1 MLRLTRIGLTGC
13 IAAGL
18 LGLALEAASAGG
30 DEATGFARMMV
41 WRQIFARPTTPP
53 PALSPIEARRELGRD
68 LFSDTRLSDDGRSSC
83 ATCHQPD
90 KAFSDGRATAIGP
103 KGKDLKRNV
112 PHLVDLAWQR
122 QFFWDARAPTL
133 EAQALGPL
141 LSPDELAADMTAVVA
156 ALSNDPAMPARFA
169 AAYPGQTE
177 GAPPITPERIVEAI
191 ADYERSLVSP
201 QTRFDD
207 WIDGRDDALT
217 DTEKDGF
224 AIFVGKGGCVSCHG
238 SWRFTD
244 DTVHDIGVK
253 SADLGRGALPGP
265 EQGLPQLK
273 TPSLRELTKTAPYM
287 HDGSL
292 PTLTDVVDHYA
303 GNLDLRPSLAPNLV
317 RDLKLSPSE
326 KAALIAFLKTLSS
339 GK

>member
-1 MLRLTRIGLTGC
+1 MTRIGLTGC
-13 IAAGL
+13 VAAGL

-30 DEATGFARMMV
+30 EQVTGFARMMV

-53 PALSPIEARRELGRD
+53 PALSPFEARRELGRD
-68 LFSDTRLSDDGRSSC
+68 LFSDPRLSDNGRSSC
-83 ATCHQPD
+83 ATCHKPD

-141 LSPDELAADMTAVVA
+141 LSPDELAADMTAVVE
-156 ALSNDPAMPARFA
+156 ALSNDPALPARFA
-169 AAYPGQTE
+169 AAFPAQTE
-177 GAPPITPERIVEAI
+177 DAPPITPERIVEAI

-201 QTRFDD
+201 RTRFDD

-217 DTEKDGF
+217 DAEKDGF

-238 SWRFTD
+238 SWRLTD

-265 EQGLPQLK
+265 EQGLPQFK

-292 PTLTDVVDHYA
+292 PTLADVVDHYA

-317 RDLKLSPSE
+317 RNLKLSPSE